1 MDDQLLC
8 SWLSLPAGSWPP
20 NHYVLLGLEPGASDV
35 AVIEASVHER
45 MGILR
50 RYQLTNP
57 ELATEAM
64 NRLAQAMICLT
75 DEGARVSYIAQI
87 ASESADHPPSSPVV
101 LEPVLPTVVE
111 SSASVAAQTTPPP
124 IGPNEAGGLEPSA
137 AAPLEIDAVN
147 TRRELYFRIAR
158 TRQIRQLWA
167 SVGRH
172 LNNPRHRLSR
182 PTEAADLIHQM
193 KTLSRLIQS
202 YPSRLGQAGQPGYL
216 VLALARQQLIVPT
229 LQTLQ
234 FSQRTAL
241 ARDWKA
247 GQEFLIE
254 QNGLLRRRSRALRRR
269 TPWNHLV
276 RLSRSVLNNHP
287 GLVVLSLSMLAL
299 NVAYPMLRQEWPRQ
313 LAFGFCLVLI
323 RLVVWWARSRPT
335 ELPIRERA
343 VVSARRPR
351 RK

>member
-1 MDDQLLC
+1 MDYQLLC

-20 NHYVLLGLEPGASDV
+20 NHYVLLGLEPGATDV
-35 AVIEASVHER
+35 AAIEARVHER

-75 DEGARVSYIAQI
+75 DEGSRVAYAAQI
-87 ASESADHPPSSPVV
+87 APELTSRGSSPGAVPEIV
-101 LEPVLPTVVE
+101 PPAEVEPPAPGAVPL
-111 SSASVAAQTTPPP
+111 AQLP
-124 IGPNEAGGLEPSA
+124 IGPTDSGVSPAVAPV
-137 AAPLEIDAVN
+137 PLELDAVH
-147 TRRELYFRIAR
+147 TRRDLYFRIAR
-158 TRQIRQLWA
+158 TRQIQQLWA
-167 SVGRH
+167 SVGKH
-172 LNNPRHRLSR
+172 LDNPRHRLSR
-182 PTEAADLIHQM
+182 PTEAADLIHEM
-193 KTLSRLIQS
+193 KSLSRLIQS

-234 FSQRTAL
+234 LSQRMAL

-247 GQEFLIE
+247 GQDFLIE
-254 QNGLLRRRSRALRRR
+254 QNGMLRTRSRALRRR

-276 RLSRSVLNNHP
+276 RLSRSLLNNHP
-287 GLVVLSLSMLAL
+287 GLVVLSLSLLAL
-299 NVAYPMLRQEWPRQ
+299 NVAYPMLRQEWHRQ
-313 LAFGFCLVLI
+313 LAVIFCLILI

-335 ELPIRERA
+335 EVPIRERA
-343 VVSARRPR
+343 VATGRRPR